1 MSYTVFFC
9 RLIHTSIYNAIVTDN
24 HTHQL
29 PRNLLLGFWC
39 ICSANHRSY
48 IKQASLYCMANVFG
62 ASAPFEIFDV
72 VILLVPVDVVNL

>member
-9 RLIHTSIYNAIVTDN
+9 RFIHTCIYNAIVTDN
-24 HTHQL
+24 HTHLL
-29 PRNLLLGFWC
+29 PCDLLLGFWC
-39 ICSANHRSY
+39 MRSTNHRSY

-62 ASAPFEIFDV
+62 TSAPFEIFNV